1 MSAPRAAHTPLI
13 SVLINTYNYG
23 RFIDEAIQSAVE
35 QNVPAEDV
43 EIIVVDDGST
53 DDTPQRMTK
62 WGSRIHYIR
71 KENGGQAS
79 AYNVGFASSRGEII
93 CFLDADDY
101 WHRDKLSTIMHIFRS
116 SESTQVLFHTLEVV
130 DDKGI
135 TIGYTP
141 KGLLH
146 RNEMKVPAKDYLR
159 NISRYASPSSGIC
172 VRASCLRTIMPVPEQ
187 LRVAADSYL
196 HFFLP
201 LSAQTITVLP
211 QPLGKY
217 RVHGASHW
225 ITTVDANALTLN
237 NIERLLA
244 MRRALV
250 ASLDR
255 EQFRNMPLLSD
266 LRFAIESEVGTLEI
280 MELSLRGERGAAFR
294 KVRSVS
300 VRGST
305 GERFI
310 ARSALLLVALL
321 PLGVFRLLKR
331 LFRSLVPSDE
341 S

>member
-1 MSAPRAAHTPLI
+1 MSTVHRQRPPLV

-23 RFIDEAIQSAVE
+23 RFIDDAIRSVVE
-35 QNVPAEDV
+35 QDFPAEDV

-62 WGSRIHYIR
+62 WGSRILYIR

-79 AYNVGFASSRGEII
+79 AYNVGFESSRGEII

-101 WHRDKLSTIMHIFRS
+101 WHRDKLNTIMHIFRS

-130 DDKGI
+130 DDKGV

-146 RNEMKVPAKDYLR
+146 KSEMGVPTKDYLR

-172 VRASCLRTIMPVPEQ
+172 VRASCLRRIMPVPEQ

-201 LSAQTITVLP
+201 LSAQTITILP

-225 ITTVDANALTLN
+225 ITTVDANALTLK

-244 MRRALV
+244 MRRALIP
-250 ASLDR
+250 SLDR
-255 EQFRNMPLLSD
+255 EQFQNMPLLSD
-266 LRFAIESEVGTLEI
+266 LRFAVESEVATLEI
-280 MELSLRGERGAAFR
+280 MELSLRGERGTALR
-294 KVRSVS
+294 KARTVP
-300 VRGST
+300 VRGSM

-310 ARSALLLVALL
+310 ARSALLLLALL
-321 PLGVFRLLKR
+321 PLAVFGLLKR

-341 S
+341 